1 MHARPASAA
10 AEEVGCGDLFGGKG
24 GAKFAAPVQAVGAQA
39 HSFVPHRCDTFFNS
53 CGTIQIGCRF
63 ASLRQWRLNNEAVR
77 PPPDRLPSPLPEGC
91 YDNEPLNKNDLV
103 HYLLERG
110 LLDYRAVVDG
120 DVMVVEGAR
129 RHHNYSVI
137 RRDGAGLFIKQ
148 MQPDQAYSAQTL
160 QKEAACYVM
169 MESDPALAEI
179 HALMPR
185 FRSYD
190 PDRHILVVELIGGG
204 ENLTEL
210 HRRANAF
217 PAEVAQRVGELL
229 ARYHEVSSREL
240 LPRANSAIFQGQPP
254 WILSFHL
261 MPRGSM
267 QNLSAANGQFM
278 AILQSYPDFGQ
289 ALDRVRTG
297 WRRNALIHGDMKFDN
312 VVVRGDD
319 QSMHVVDWELA
330 DVGDSAW
337 DVASILQAYLTWW
350 IATLQQVPADGAGDG
365 AQYPLE
371 SIQPAIRAFWEAYAS
386 SRRLGA
392 RDADAELER
401 AVSYAGARMLQTV
414 YESMAWAQS
423 LTQHA
428 VWQVQACMN
437 ILKEPRAA
445 ATDLLGFSAGVHA

>member
-1 MHARPASAA
+1 
-10 AEEVGCGDLFGGKG
+10 
-24 GAKFAAPVQAVGAQA
+24 
-39 HSFVPHRCDTFFNS
+39 
-53 CGTIQIGCRF
+53 
-63 ASLRQWRLNNEAVR
+63 
-77 PPPDRLPSPLPEGC
+77 
-91 YDNEPLNKNDLV
+91 LNKNDLV

-110 LLDYRAVVDG
+110 LLDRRAIVDG
-120 DVMVVEGAR
+120 GMMVIEGVR

-137 RRDGAGLFIKQ
+137 RRDGSGLFIKQ
-148 MQPDQAYSAQTL
+148 MQPDQAFSAQTL

-169 MESDPALAEI
+169 MESDPALEAI

-190 PDRHILVVELIGGG
+190 PDQHILVLELIGSG

-210 HRRANAF
+210 HRRVNAF
-217 PAEVAQRVGELL
+217 PSDVARRVGELL
-229 ARYHEVSSREL
+229 ARYHDVSSREL
-240 LPRANSAIFQGQPP
+240 LPRANAAIFQGQPP

-278 AILQSYPDFGQ
+278 TILQSYPDFGE
-289 ALDRVRTG
+289 ALDRVRNG
-297 WRRNALIHGDMKFDN
+297 WRRNALVHGDMKFDN
-312 VVVRGDD
+312 VVVRSDD

-350 IATLQQVPADGAGDG
+350 IATLQRVPSGEPGEA

-371 SIQPAIRAFWEAYAS
+371 TIQPAIRAFWDAYVS
-386 SRRLGA
+386 SRRLNA

-401 AVSYAGARMLQTV
+401 AVGYAGARMLQTV
-414 YESMAWAQS
+414 YESMAWAPS

-428 VWQVQACMN
+428 VWQVQACIN
-437 ILKEPRAA
+437 ILQQPRAA
-445 ATDLLGFSAGVHA
+445 AADLLGFPVGTYV

>member
-1 MHARPASAA
+1 M
-10 AEEVGCGDLFGGKG
+10 
-24 GAKFAAPVQAVGAQA
+24 
-39 HSFVPHRCDTFFNS
+39 
-53 CGTIQIGCRF
+53 
-63 ASLRQWRLNNEAVR
+63 
-77 PPPDRLPSPLPEGC
+77 
-91 YDNEPLNKNDLV
+91 NKNDLV

-110 LLDYRAVVDG
+110 LLDRRAVVDG

-137 RRDGAGLFIKQ
+137 RRQGAGLFVKQ
-148 MQPDQAYSAQTL
+148 MQPDQAFSAQTL

-185 FRSYD
+185 FRAYD
-190 PDRHILVVELIGGG
+190 PDRHILVLELIGDG
-204 ENLTEL
+204 ENLSEL
-210 HRRANAF
+210 HRRVKGF
-217 PAEVAQRVGELL
+217 PEDVARRVGELL
-229 ARYHEVSSREL
+229 ARYHEASSRDL
-240 LPRANSAIFQGQPP
+240 LPRANTAIFQGQPP

-267 QNLSAANGQFM
+267 QNLSAANGQFVT
-278 AILQSYPDFGQ
+278 ILQSYPDFGQ
-289 ALDRVRTG
+289 ALDRVRAG
-297 WRRNALIHGDMKFDN
+297 WRRDALVHGDMKFDN
-312 VVVRGDD
+312 VVVRGA
-319 QSMHVVDWELA
+319 QTGEQTMHVVDWELA

-350 IATLQQVPADGAGDG
+350 IASLERVPAGEPSDA

-371 SIQPAIRAFWEAYAS
+371 TIQPAIRAFWNAYAS
-386 SRRLGA
+386 SRRLSA

-414 YESMAWAQS
+414 YESMAWAPS

-428 VWQVQACMN
+428 VWQVQACIN

-445 ATDLLGFSAGVHA
+445 ATDLLGFPAGVHA

>member
-1 MHARPASAA
+1 
-10 AEEVGCGDLFGGKG
+10 
-24 GAKFAAPVQAVGAQA
+24 
-39 HSFVPHRCDTFFNS
+39 
-53 CGTIQIGCRF
+53 
-63 ASLRQWRLNNEAVR
+63 
-77 PPPDRLPSPLPEGC
+77 
-91 YDNEPLNKNDLV
+91 LNKNDLV

-110 LLDYRAVVDG
+110 LLDPGAVVDG

-137 RRDGAGLFIKQ
+137 RRQGTGLFIKQ
-148 MQPDQAYSAQTL
+148 MQPDQAMSAQTL

-185 FRSYD
+185 FRAYD
-190 PDRHILVVELIGGG
+190 PDRHLLVLELIGDG
-204 ENLTEL
+204 ENLTEF
-210 HRRANAF
+210 HRRVNAF
-217 PAEVAQRVGELL
+217 PEDIAQRVGELL
-229 ARYHEVSSREL
+229 ARYHEASGRDL

-289 ALDRVRTG
+289 ALDRIRAG
-297 WRRNALIHGDMKFDN
+297 WRRDALIHGDMKFDN
-312 VVVRGDD
+312 VVVRGA
-319 QSMHVVDWELA
+319 QTGEQTLHVVDWELA

-350 IATLQQVPADGAGDG
+350 IATLPSVPASGPNDA
-365 AQYPLE
+365 AKYPLE
-371 SIQPAIRAFWEAYAS
+371 TIQPAIQAFWGAYAAF
-386 SRRLGA
+386 RRLSPRA
-392 RDADAELER
+392 ADAELER
-401 AVSYAGARMLQTV
+401 AVGYAGARMLQTV
-414 YESMAWAQS
+414 YESMAWAS
-423 LTQHA
+423 TLTQHA
-428 VWQVQACMN
+428 VWQVQACIN

-445 ATDLLGFSAGVHA
+445 ATDLLGFPAGVHA